1 MINTLKRDSWL
12 SDTEEYQHE
21 IAQLNNSAKIQIV
34 ELSLSAQSDD
44 ASSLTNL
51 LKALTEL
58 EYIREI
64 SSLNT
69 MKIVL

>member
-1 MINTLKRDSWL
+1 MKRDSWL

>member
-1 MINTLKRDSWL
+1 VINTLKRDPWL